1 MIFRNLVVILAI
13 TLISCQSNN
22 ELEDRVEVLSK
33 KIESLE
39 TANQSKFKPGLGTL
53 MNAIQIHHL
62 KLWKSGINENWELAN
77 FELHELEERF
87 DDVERYHNKSSNIKS
102 IKMIYPQ
109 LEDLEGI
116 VKEKNKIAFIKE
128 YELLTATCNSCHQIN
143 EHPFIKIAVPNNSNE
158 NQVFIP

>member
-1 MIFRNLVVILAI
+1 MLV
-13 TLISCQSNN
+13 SCQSNN
-22 ELEDRVEVLSK
+22 ELEDRVEELTK

-39 TANQSKFKPGLGTL
+39 TANENKFKPGLGTL

-87 DDVERYHNKSSNIKS
+87 EDIERYHINSSNIKS
-102 IKMIYPQ
+102 VKMIYPQ
-109 LEDLEGI
+109 LADLEEV
-116 VKEKNKIAFIKE
+116 VKEKNKITFIKE

-143 EHPFIKIAVPNNSNE
+143 DHPFIKIAVPNKSDD